1 MKRFTSFFHSKS
13 NKNILLCTLLLFLFM
28 ATIFSSAILQAAE
41 LESFPT
47 ETVPFSTEQISTH
60 LLIQPI
66 STMVQTV
73 PIHLP
78 VVWEILIFN
87 SNIFVGGLYYGF

>member
-28 ATIFSSAILQAAE
+28 ATIFSSAILQATE

-47 ETVPFSTEQISTH
+47 EDRKS
-60 LLIQPI
+60 
-66 STMVQTV
+66 
-73 PIHLP
+73 
-78 VVWEILIFN
+78 VV
-87 SNIFVGGLYYGF
+87 

>member
-28 ATIFSSAILQAAE
+28 ATIFSSAILQATE

-47 ETVPFSTEQISTH
+47 ETVPFSTEQISNEADADVPLTTEVSET
-60 LLIQPI
+60 IP
-66 STMVQTV
+66 SQTA
-73 PIHLP
+73 
-78 VVWEILIFN
+78 ILQEPPT
-87 SNIFVGGLYYGF
+87 